1 MDKFLN
7 NEVMESDWLENSRM
21 SKASFEELRFKSKM
35 CFYLTIFLS
44 DFLLKSKYKRMLKK

>member
-1 MDKFLN
+1 MDKILN

-21 SKASFEELRFKSKM
+21 SKASFEELRFKSKI